1 MTRKTSDNAATPQP
15 TRSPNTRSLP
25 VAGKLPGAGV
35 RRDLKETWG
44 NIKSKNEGE
53 QVESNNAEARLL
65 KITRLSP
72 NPNQPR
78 RTLDAG
84 RDAEL
89 AADVKERGILE
100 PIIVRISGEDDEGS
114 LYQIVAGERRYRAAL
129 AVGLS
134 RVPVIVKN
142 YNDTEARFTA
152 LVENLQR
159 LDLDPLDEAYYYRT
173 LSQDYNYSYREI
185 GKMVNRSPAY
195 ISERLKR
202 LPGSQNNPLLTDND
216 TPVDEEKDTEQTG
229 NNSDKNHKHSESEQK
244 LQNSQ
249 SEAAF
254 VKPVYRFRD
263 YISKT
268 RERLVKMKDAE
279 RELLAAEIQELKKQL
294 SQLEEEIANPAV
306 SRETHRKTTRQ

>member
-1 MTRKTSDNAATPQP
+1 MTKKTSGSASNVRA
-15 TRSPNTRSLP
+15 LP
-25 VAGKLPGAGV
+25 VSGKLPGAGV

-53 QVESNNAEARLL
+53 QAESNNAEARLL
-65 KITRLSP
+65 KTTRLSP

-84 RDAEL
+84 RDEEL

-100 PIIVRISGEDDEGS
+100 PIIVRVSGEDEEGA

-134 RVPVIVKN
+134 KVPVIVKN

-173 LSQDYNYSYREI
+173 LSEDYNYSYREI

-202 LPGSQNNPLLTDND
+202 LPGSQTSSLLVDTDSQVEGHNVEAENN
-216 TPVDEEKDTEQTG
+216 G
-229 NNSDKNHKHSESEQK
+229 DKNHKHSESEQK

-254 VKPVYRFRD
+254 VKPVHRFRD
-263 YISKT
+263 YIFKT
-268 RERLVKMKDAE
+268 RERLVKMKEDE
-279 RELLAAEIQELKKQL
+279 RELLAAEIQELKKHL

-306 SRETHRKTTRQ
+306 SRETHRKTAPK